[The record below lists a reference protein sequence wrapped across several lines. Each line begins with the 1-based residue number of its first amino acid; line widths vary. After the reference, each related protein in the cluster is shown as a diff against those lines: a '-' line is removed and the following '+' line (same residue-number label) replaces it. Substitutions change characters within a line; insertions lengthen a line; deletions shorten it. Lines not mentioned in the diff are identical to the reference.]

1 LKENDYEG
9 CIRLCDM
16 AMKKIDLWLKWVN
29 YSQGVGSSAF
39 CIPMMSKLRLRKA
52 KALQGLQKEKEALDE
67 IKKVL

>member
-1 LKENDYEG
+1 
-9 CIRLCDM
+9 M
-16 AMKKIDLWLKWVN
+16 AMKKMDLWLKWVN